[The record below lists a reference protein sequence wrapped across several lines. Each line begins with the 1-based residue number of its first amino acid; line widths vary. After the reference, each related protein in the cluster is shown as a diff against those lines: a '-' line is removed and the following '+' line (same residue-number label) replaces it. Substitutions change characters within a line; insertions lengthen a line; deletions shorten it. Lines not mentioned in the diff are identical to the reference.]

1 MFKGSKTDP
10 EEEGTAV
17 DSNKTA
23 KAKVVETDP
32 YAYVYRSE
40 TAPTFDGITGREPAA
55 SLGEKSLFQIQLI
68 RD

>member
-1 MFKGSKTDP
+1 M
-10 EEEGTAV
+10 
-17 DSNKTA
+17 A

-40 TAPTFDGITGREPAA
+40 TPTFDGITGSEPAA
-55 SLGEKSLFQIQLI
+55 SLGEQSLFQIQLI